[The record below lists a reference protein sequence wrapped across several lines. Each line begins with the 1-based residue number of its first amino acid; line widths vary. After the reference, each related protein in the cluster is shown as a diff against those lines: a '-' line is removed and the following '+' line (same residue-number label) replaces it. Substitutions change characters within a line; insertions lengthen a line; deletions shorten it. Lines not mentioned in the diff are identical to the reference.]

1 MLVLYSAIIKVKEK
15 EMSRRKKMRVIER
28 YNRINEKANKIAD
41 LMYDVVDFLAIVF
54 AVVFLIKMFNMI

>member
-1 MLVLYSAIIKVKEK
+1 
-15 EMSRRKKMRVIER
+15 MRVIER